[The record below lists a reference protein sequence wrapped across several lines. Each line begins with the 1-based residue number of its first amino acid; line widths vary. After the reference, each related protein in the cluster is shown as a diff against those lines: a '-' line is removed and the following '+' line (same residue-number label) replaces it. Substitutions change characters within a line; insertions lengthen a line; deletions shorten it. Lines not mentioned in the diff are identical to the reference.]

1 MLFEFREIPPNE
13 SWVIDG
19 FPMTLNQAQ
28 LLEEALTGYKKKFME
43 AEKKKAQ
50 MPTLAL
56 GPTPSKEVTPIPSAF
71 DFAILLD
78 ISDNL
83 SLDRMN
89 DIIGKLNALIFNLYN
104 FS

>member
-1 MLFEFREIPPNE
+1 MLFEFRNMPVNQ
-13 SWVIDG
+13 SWVLDG

-28 LLEEALTGYKKKFME
+28 LLEEALTGYKKKCEE

-56 GPTPSKEVTPIPSAF
+56 GPTPSKEAPPLPSAF
-71 DFAILLD
+71 DFVVLLD
-78 ISDNL
+78 ISDNT

-89 DIIGKLNALIFNLYN
+89 DIIGKPNALILKFYT

>member
-1 MLFEFREIPPNE
+1 MLFEFREIPANQ
-13 SWVIDG
+13 SWIIDG
-19 FPMTLNQAQ
+19 FPITLNQAL

-43 AEKKKAQ
+43 AEKKKAR

-56 GPTPSKEVTPIPSAF
+56 GPTPSKEATPLPSAF

-89 DIIGKLNALIFNLYN
+89 DIIGKLNTLIFNLYN